1 MFLISILER
10 RTRMI
15 RKERK
20 VKRSYKRVYILLT
33 TLVFIMGTILHQSFA
48 EDTFSHKHKMTVVKS
63 EKITKLPIEQKPMID
78 YTAINAML
86 ERRKEAKENKNK
98 MSGTVEEEIY
108 DFCISKGM
116 SHAAACGVL
125 GNIRQESGF
134 NPEKVQ
140 YGGGP
145 GRGLFQLD
153 SGRLDNMINSAY
165 ERGLEWTTVYAQME
179 HMWDEL
185 NTEDIDMR
193 FKGRISPGNMN
204 YIGIEGHPEG
214 VQGFIHCDDVYY
226 ATALFEAAY
235 ERAGSPN
242 MENRYAYAEEYD
254 QLFSY
259 KK

>member
-1 MFLISILER
+1 
-10 RTRMI
+10 MI
-15 RKERK
+15 RKSKK
-20 VKRSYKRVYILLT
+20 VKRNYKRVYILLT
-33 TLVFIMGTILHQSFA
+33 VLVFIMGTILHQSFA
-48 EDTFSHKHKMTVVKS
+48 EDTSSHKVKIKNVQTQ
-63 EKITKLPIEQKPMID
+63 KISKLPVESKPKIDCAAMEAALTQKRSE
-78 YTAINAML
+78 N
-86 ERRKEAKENKNK
+86 ENKNK
-98 MSGTVEEEIY
+98 MTGSVEETIY
-108 DFCISKGM
+108 DFCRAKGM

-153 SGRLDNMINSAY
+153 NERLDTMMNSAY
-165 ERGLEWTTVYAQME
+165 KRGLEWTTVYAQME

-185 NTEDIDMR
+185 NTADIDMR
-193 FKGRISPGNMN
+193 FKGRISPGNMDC
-204 YIGIEGHPEG
+204 IGIKGHPEG
-214 VQGFIHCDDVYY
+214 VQGFMHCDDVYY

>member
-1 MFLISILER
+1 
-10 RTRMI
+10 MI
-15 RKERK
+15 RKRRK
-20 VKRSYKRVYILLT
+20 VRRSYKRVYILLV
-33 TLVFIMGTILHQSFA
+33 TLVFVMGTILHQSFA
-48 EDTFSHKHKMTVVKS
+48 EDTSSHKVKIKNVQS
-63 EKITKLPIEQKPMID
+63 QKTSKLPVEHSPKID
-78 YTAINAML
+78 YSAINKAI
-86 ERRKEAKENKNK
+86 ESHQKKNENENKNK
-98 MSGTVEEEIY
+98 MAGTVEEEIY
-108 DFCISKGM
+108 DFCKNKGM

-153 SGRLDNMINSAY
+153 NERLDTMQNSAY

-214 VQGFIHCDDVYY
+214 VQGFMHCDDVYY

-254 QLFSY
+254 KLFSY

>member
-1 MFLISILER
+1 
-10 RTRMI
+10 MI

-20 VKRSYKRVYILLT
+20 IRKSYKRVYILLT

-48 EDTFSHKHKMTVVKS
+48 EDTSSHKPKIKMIRTQ
-63 EKITKLPIEQKPMID
+63 KISKLPVESSPKID
-78 YTAINAML
+78 YTAIHKAI
-86 ERRKEAKENKNK
+86 ETRQKKKENK
-98 MSGTVEEEIY
+98 MAGTVEEEIY
-108 DFCISKGM
+108 DFCRNKGM

-153 SGRLDNMINSAY
+153 SGRLDTMINSAY

-193 FKGRISPGNMN
+193 FKGWISPGNMN
-204 YIGIEGHPEG
+204 SIGIKGHPEG
-214 VQGFIHCDDVYY
+214 VHGFIHCDDVYY